1 MDPENYVFKFG
12 VYRLQKAIDVMNIK
26 KTKTNKKGEQYI
38 EDTGKKYLEFLVS
51 QPRLHDADKQILKKI
66 LKIEDEPVKEEPKKP
81 KKDIK

>member
-51 QPRLHDADKQILKKI
+51 QP
-66 LKIEDEPVKEEPKKP
+66 
-81 KKDIK
+81 